1 MNTFLHILELIGTV
15 AFAVSG
21 AMTGIRKH
29 LDLFGVAFLGV
40 VTAVGG
46 GILRDVMI
54 GATPP
59 GCFRNPIYLVVGA
72 ATAILFFIPFIRHPL
87 MRRQAAF
94 DRMLFVM
101 DSLGLAV
108 FTVTGV
114 LAGLEC
120 SAGAHPI
127 LLVTVGMLTA
137 TGGGVLRDVLVGDT
151 PMVFVKHVYAAASLA
166 GAALFVALHALRAPL
181 LVTGIVS
188 AASVFLIRCL
198 AAHYRWNLP
207 KAAD

>member
-1 MNTFLHILELIGTV
+1 MNAFLHILEMIGTI

-29 LDLFGVAFLGV
+29 LDLFGVAILGV

-59 GCFRNPIYLVVGA
+59 GCFRDPVYLVVA
-72 ATAILFFIPFIRHPL
+72 AVTAVLFFLPFIRRPL
-87 MRRQAAF
+87 LRRQKPF
-94 DRMLFVM
+94 DRMLFAM

-114 LAGLEC
+114 LAGLEKNPN
-120 SAGAHPI
+120 ANTI
-127 LLVTVGMLTA
+127 LLATVGVLTA
-137 TGGGVLRDVLVGDT
+137 TGGGVLRDVLVGNT
-151 PMVFVKHVYAAASLA
+151 PLIFVKHIYAAASLA
-166 GAALFVALHALRAPL
+166 GALIYIGLDALHVPGQIS
-181 LVTGIVS
+181 GIT
-188 AASVFLIRCL
+188 AAAAVFLIRCL

-207 KAAD
+207 KAED

>member
-1 MNTFLHILELIGTV
+1 MNAFLHILEMIGTV

-29 LDLFGVAFLGV
+29 LDLFGVAILGV

-59 GCFRNPIYLVVGA
+59 GCFRDPVYLVVA
-72 ATAILFFIPFIRHPL
+72 AVTAVLFFLPFIRRPL
-87 MRRQAAF
+87 LRRQKPF
-94 DRMLFVM
+94 DRMLFAM

-114 LAGLEC
+114 LAGLEKNPN
-120 SAGAHPI
+120 ANTI
-127 LLVTVGMLTA
+127 LLMTVGVLTA
-137 TGGGVLRDVLVGDT
+137 TGGGVLRDVLVGNT
-151 PMVFVKHVYAAASLA
+151 PLIFVKHIYAAASLA
-166 GAALFVALHALRAPL
+166 GALVYIGMDALGVPGQIS
-181 LVTGIVS
+181 GIT
-188 AASVFLIRCL
+188 AAAAVFLIRCL

-207 KAAD
+207 KAED

>member
-1 MNTFLHILELIGTV
+1 MDTFLHILEMIGTI

-29 LDLFGVAFLGV
+29 LDLFGVAFLGI

-59 GCFRNPIYLVVGA
+59 GCFRNPVYLEVA
-72 ATAILFFIPFIRHPL
+72 AVTALLFFVPFLRHPL
-87 MRRQAAF
+87 VRRQVQF
-94 DRMLFVM
+94 DRMLFAM

-114 LAGLEC
+114 LAGLE
-120 SAGAHPI
+120 SNPDASPV
-127 LLVTVGMLTA
+127 LLLTVGMLTA
-137 TGGGVLRDVLVGDT
+137 TGGGVLRDVMAGDT
-151 PMVFVKHVYAAASLA
+151 PLIFVKHIYASASLA
-166 GAALFVALHALRAPL
+166 GALLFVVLNAMRLPVQAS
-181 LVTGIVS
+181 GIL
-188 AASVFLIRCL
+188 AAAAVFIIRCL
-198 AAHYRWNLP
+198 AAHFRWNFP

>member
-1 MNTFLHILELIGTV
+1 MDAFLHILEMIGTV

-29 LDLFGVAFLGV
+29 LDLFGVTFLGV

-46 GILRDVMI
+46 GILRDAMI

-59 GCFRNPIYLVVGA
+59 GCFRDPVYLVVA
-72 ATAILFFIPFIRHPL
+72 AVTALLFFVPFLRHPL
-87 MRRQAAF
+87 VRHQIQF
-94 DRMLFVM
+94 DRMLFTM

-114 LAGLEC
+114 LAGLE
-120 SAGAHPI
+120 ANANANPV

-137 TGGGVLRDVLVGDT
+137 TGGGVLRDVLAGDT
-151 PMVFVKHVYAAASLA
+151 PLILRKHIYAAASLA
-166 GAALFVALHALRAPL
+166 GAALFVILNALHVSELAC
-181 LVTGIVS
+181 GI
-188 AASVFLIRCL
+188 AAIAGVFLIRCF
-198 AAHYRWNLP
+198 AAYFRWNFP